1 MFPNLP
7 PALRPAGIQIHHLSL
22 DAQRYVQDDAEP
34 RASDLPDGAAA
45 AIGSFDGVH
54 TGHQQVIATA
64 VAAAKANG
72 KPSAVICFEPHPQGL
87 FHPEGKP
94 FRLMDLSQQLRA
106 FAALGVDYAYVL
118 DFDRRM
124 SQLTAEDFARLILAE
139 QLRLSHVSAGFD
151 FRFGQRG
158 QGQAEDLTEFGR
170 RFGYTTDILPC
181 QTDDAGNKLSSSAVR
196 EALLAG
202 DVSRATQIL
211 GRPQA
216 YLGEVIHGA
225 KQGRTIDFPTLNL
238 KLGSYLRPRYGIY
251 VTRTRFGDG
260 RVVNGVSNIGV
271 RPTVGG
277 DIELLETYLF
287 DFAEEVYGQVVETEL
302 LHFIR
307 PEARFAS
314 FDELKTAIAD
324 DAAKARAFFIESAS
338 PAA

>member
-7 PALRPAGIQIHHLSL
+7 PALRPHKIQIHHLSL
-22 DAQRYVQDDAEP
+22 DAKRYVQDQPDAS
-34 RASDLPDGAAA
+34 ATDLPEGAAA

-54 TGHQQVIATA
+54 TGHQQVIASA
-64 VAAAKANG
+64 VAAAKASG
-72 KPSAVICFEPHPQGL
+72 KPSAVICFEPHPQSL

-106 FAALGVDYAYVL
+106 FETLGVDYAYVL

-124 SQLTAEDFARLILAE
+124 SQLTAEDFAQLVLAE

-158 QGQAEDLTEFGR
+158 QGQASDLTAFGA

-181 QTDDAGNKLSSSAVR
+181 QTDDAGNKLSSSSVR

-202 DVSRATQIL
+202 DVARATKIL

-216 YLGEVIHGA
+216 CLGEVIHGA
-225 KQGRTIDFPTLNL
+225 KMGRTLDFPTLNI

-251 VTRTRFGDG
+251 VTQTRLGDG
-260 RVVNGVSNIGV
+260 RVVNGVSNIGI

-287 DFAEEVYGQVVETEL
+287 DFAEEIYGQTVETL
-302 LHFIR
+302 LLDFIR
-307 PEARFAS
+307 PEAKFAS
-314 FDELKTAIAD
+314 FEDLKAAIAD
-324 DAAKARAFFIESAS
+324 DVARARAWFNR
-338 PAA
+338 

>member
-1 MFPNLP
+1 
-7 PALRPAGIQIHHLSL
+7 
-22 DAQRYVQDDAEP
+22 
-34 RASDLPDGAAA
+34 
-45 AIGSFDGVH
+45 
-54 TGHQQVIATA
+54 
-64 VAAAKANG
+64 
-72 KPSAVICFEPHPQGL
+72 
-87 FHPEGKP
+87 
-94 FRLMDLSQQLRA
+94 
-106 FAALGVDYAYVL
+106 
-118 DFDRRM
+118 M

-151 FRFGQRG
+151 FHFGLRG
-158 QGQAEDLTEFGR
+158 QGQASDLTAFGQ

-181 QTDDAGNKLSSSAVR
+181 QTDEAGNKLSSSSVR

-202 DVSRATQIL
+202 DVARATEVL
-211 GRPQA
+211 GHPQA

-238 KLGSYLRPRYGIY
+238 KLGAYLRPRYGIY

-260 RVVNGVSNIGV
+260 RVVDGVSNIGV

-307 PEARFAS
+307 PEAKFAS
-314 FDELKTAIAD
+314 FEELKTAIAED
-324 DAAKARAFFIESAS
+324 VTKARAWFVKDAS

>member
-7 PALRPAGIQIHHLSL
+7 PALRPAGIQIHYLGL

-34 RASDLPDGAAA
+34 SASDLPDGASA

-54 TGHQQVIATA
+54 MGHQQVIATA
-64 VAAAKANG
+64 VAAARANG
-72 KPSAVICFEPHPQGL
+72 KPSAVICFEPHPQSL

-106 FAALGVDYAYVL
+106 FAALGVDYVYVL

-151 FRFGQRG
+151 FRFGLRG
-158 QGQAEDLTEFGR
+158 QGQAEDLSEFGR

-181 QTDDAGNKLSSSAVR
+181 QTDDAGNKLSSSSVR

-202 DVSRATQIL
+202 DISRATQIL

-216 YLGEVIHGA
+216 FLGEIIHGA
-225 KQGRTIDFPTLNL
+225 KQGRTIDFPTINL
-238 KLGSYLRPRYGIY
+238 KLGAYLRPRYGIY

-260 RVVNGVSNIGV
+260 RVVNGVSNIGI

-302 LHFIR
+302 LDFIR
-307 PEARFAS
+307 PEAKFAS
-314 FDELKTAIAD
+314 FEELKIAIAD
-324 DAAKARAFFIESAS
+324 DAAKARAFFIEFAS

>member
-1 MFPNLP
+1 MFSNLP
-7 PALRPAGIQIHHLSL
+7 PALRPSRIHIHHLSL
-22 DAQRYVQDDAEP
+22 DAQRYVQDDPEP
-34 RASDLPDGAAA
+34 SASDLPDGAAA
-45 AIGSFDGVH
+45 AIGSFDGMHV
-54 TGHQQVIATA
+54 GHQQVIATA
-64 VAAAKANG
+64 VAAARANG
-72 KPSAVICFEPHPQGL
+72 KPSAVICFEPHPQSL
-87 FHPEGKP
+87 FHPEGTP

-106 FAALGVDYAYVL
+106 FETLGVDYAYVL

-124 SQLTAEDFARLILAE
+124 SQLTAEDFAKLILAD

-151 FRFGQRG
+151 FRFGLRG
-158 QGQAEDLTEFGR
+158 QGQASDLTAFGQ

-181 QTDDAGNKLSSSAVR
+181 QTDEAGNKLSSSLVR

-202 DVSRATQIL
+202 DVARATHIL

-225 KQGRTIDFPTLNL
+225 KQGRTIDFPTLNM

-302 LHFIR
+302 LAFVR
-307 PEARFAS
+307 PEAKFAS
-314 FDELKTAIAD
+314 FEDLKAAIAD
-324 DAAKARAFFIESAS
+324 DAAKARAWFAKSS
-338 PAA
+338 

>member
-7 PALRPAGIQIHHLSL
+7 PALRPARIQIHHLSL
-22 DAQRYVQDDAEP
+22 DARRYVQDEAEP
-34 RASDLPDGAAA
+34 SASDLPDGAAA

-72 KPSAVICFEPHPQGL
+72 KPSAVICFEPHPQSL

-106 FAALGVDYAYVL
+106 FEALGVDYAYVL
-118 DFDRRM
+118 DFDKRM

-151 FRFGQRG
+151 FRFGLRG
-158 QGQAEDLTEFGR
+158 QGQAADLTAFGQ
-170 RFGYTTDILPC
+170 RFGYTTEILPC
-181 QTDDAGNKLSSSAVR
+181 QTDDAGNKLSSSSVR
-196 EALLAG
+196 DALLAG
-202 DVSRATQIL
+202 DAVRAAQIM

-238 KLGSYLRPRYGIY
+238 KLGGYLRPRYGIY

-260 RVVNGVSNIGV
+260 RVVNGVSNIGI

-302 LHFIR
+302 LDFIR
-307 PEARFAS
+307 PEAKFAS
-314 FDELKTAIAD
+314 FEELKAAIAE
-324 DAAKARAFFIESAS
+324 DAAKARAWFAS